1 MISRKS
7 SSDPDVSPL
16 RIASEKS
23 NIFPE
28 DSVSIES
35 STSVL
40 VMGRESLMSESFSSE
55 FPIASERVSL
65 VFSLP
70 DSAFL

>member
-7 SSDPDVSPL
+7 SSDPGASPL

-28 DSVSIES
+28 DSVSIEF

-40 VMGRESLMSESFSSE
+40 LMGRESLTRESFSSE
-55 FPIASERVSL
+55 FPIASETVSL
-65 VFSLP
+65 VLSLP